1 MDWSRLDFDSSN
13 DEASASRSSLD
24 CASMDSSLA
33 SVQTQ
38 PMDVD
43 APPQRAAAAPAGAR
57 AAAARPRRRP
67 ANANAPSRVFGSPG
81 LVSEVLTWCVT
92 LADVARASSV
102 TTFSARAAW
111 PSIAPRCDDSDDG
124 AVGHPSTR
132 RREERRRRR
141 RGAAPPAPGA
151 LAPYRYRDAALD
163 ASVVLPRRVLEALV
177 LRLALPEAVAADYVD
192 VAAPLHPLAR
202 RVVDAAASRAAS
214 VLAVSLTPSRG
225 CVEQGTALACAR
237 AMAHGPLC
245 ALVRAPRSS
254 QRARE
259 SASAALDGLLRCV
272 VKASA
277 VVSSDSDDDDAA
289 SRSSSAS
296 SLPASSKLKN
306 EVFELLRERRIL
318 PDLARL
324 IADGAHRPGAGVGG
338 EHDPPAKPTAHCKR
352 SAASIVCAMVSHFGA
367 DHLEPTVVRDLEPR
381 APARDAATLDRLARG

>member
-1 MDWSRLDFDSSN
+1 
-13 DEASASRSSLD
+13 
-24 CASMDSSLA
+24 MDSSLA

-43 APPQRAAAAPAGAR
+43 APTQRAANAPAGAR

-67 ANANAPSRVFGSPG
+67 ANANATSRVFGSPG

-111 PSIAPRCDDSDDG
+111 PSIAPRCDDSDDE

-177 LRLALPEAVAADYVD
+177 QRLALPEAVAADYVD

-202 RVVDAAASRAAS
+202 RVVDEAA
-214 VLAVSLTPSRG
+214 SRG

-277 VVSSDSDDDDAA
+277 VVSSDSDDDDDAA

-367 DHLEPTVVRDLEPR
+367 DHLEPTVVRDVEPR
-381 APARDAATLDRLARG
+381 APARDAATLDRLAHG